1 MQFRISDRRKAK
13 TWRDYLPFAALI
25 GLVFMLTGWI
35 DPLIDPHAPFF
46 CGLLCVGFA
55 GFVLSDPTVR
65 RDTGFRLMLA
75 FLLLAFVS
83 CNATLLDWSET
94 PMLFTYLLGIVF
106 AGAIVYPLFF
116 LLSEEKGRLW
126 LAIFANVYFIVV
138 VCIAALGVFCA
149 LAGITI
155 PSVDDA
161 YFINMSYTYSWQRLQ
176 LFCYPT
182 GGSSYCSIAIL
193 LGCYLILQ
201 SRHVWTRVCYAV
213 GAVAIYAALALTD
226 GRTAILLFSACS
238 AGLIYLLAQQML
250 SHKNTDSRARRVR
263 NFVLSVC
270 LGAVAA
276 GVVLLGTQAVRR
288 AVNAVVE
295 KRETAAAA
303 VADAAPDQDVMT
315 VCGASSPTV
324 VRLTAL
330 RAPEGGA
337 ASSDS
342 GTQTQDAE
350 ADSEYNATAP
360 RESAEQLF
368 SLTGRTYLWSAA
380 LKTLGENPIYLLFG
394 TTPILVMQK
403 VRVNIENSTLRELGD
418 LHSSYFQNLVAYGVP
433 AFLLHVAFI
442 AYVLFHALRVFFC
455 GDGRFTL
462 AQRAASLP
470 TFYVAAHG
478 MLETMLTFQLF
489 NGYNNFWFFLLGGY
503 IVVLSKSKL
512 GKSINGKRMKQPSLE
527 TNAAGT

>member
-1 MQFRISDRRKAK
+1 MQFRISDRWKAK

-126 LAIFANVYFIVV
+126 LAIFANVYFIVAA
-138 VCIAALGVFCA
+138 CIAALGVFCA
-149 LAGITI
+149 LVGITI

-182 GGSSYCSIAIL
+182 GGASYCSIALIA
-193 LGCYLILQ
+193 GYYLILQ
-201 SRHVWTRVCYAV
+201 TKRIWARVCYL
-213 GAVAIYAALALTD
+213 VASVFLYAALALTD
-226 GRTAILLFSACS
+226 GHTGFLLFAACT
-238 AGLIYLLAQQML
+238 AGLVYLLAQQRL

-263 NFVLSVC
+263 NFILSVC

-288 AVNAVVE
+288 AVNAVVG
-295 KRETAAAA
+295 KRETAAVAA
-303 VADAAPDQDVMT
+303 ADAAPDQDVMT
-315 VCGASSPTV
+315 VRGASTPTV

-330 RAPEGGA
+330 RAPEEGA

-342 GTQTQDAE
+342 GTQTQDAG

-368 SLTGRTYLWSAA
+368 SLTGRTHLWGAA

-394 TTPILVMQK
+394 TTPIRVMQK
-403 VRVNIENSTLRELGD
+403 VRGDIANSTLRELGD
-418 LHSSYFQNLVAYGVP
+418 LHSSYFQILVAYGLP
-433 AFLLHVAFI
+433 AFLVYLAFI
-442 AYVLFHALRVFFC
+442 AYVAFHALRVFFC
-455 GDGRFTL
+455 GANGCTI
-462 AQRAASLP
+462 AQRVLALP
-470 TFYVAAHG
+470 VLYAVVQAL
-478 MLETMLTFQLF
+478 LETVLCFQLF
-489 NGYNNFWFFLLGGY
+489 NGFNSFWFFLTGGY
-503 IVVLSKSKL
+503 MAYLSVTRLGPVRRSK
-512 GKSINGKRMKQPSLE
+512 
-527 TNAAGT
+527 A